1 MGRSRY
7 KIYEPTHPHFL
18 TCTILHWI
26 PLFTNKE
33 SVNILIE
40 SFKYL
45 QKNDNFKL
53 YAYVILENHIH
64 IVAQSDDIAK
74 SMAKFKRHTARAL
87 LNLLQERNVK
97 TILDQLKFYKKT
109 HKTDRKYQVWQEGL
123 QPKLIQN
130 DATMISKIN
139 YIHHNPVK
147 RGYVDEAT
155 HWRYSSARDYEGI
168 NGLLEIEHF
177 W

>member
-33 SVNILIE
+33 SVSILIE

-74 SMAKFKRHTARAL
+74 SMAKFK
-87 LNLLQERNVK
+87 
-97 TILDQLKFYKKT
+97 
-109 HKTDRKYQVWQEGL
+109 
-123 QPKLIQN
+123 
-130 DATMISKIN
+130 
-139 YIHHNPVK
+139 
-147 RGYVDEAT
+147 
-155 HWRYSSARDYEGI
+155 
-168 NGLLEIEHF
+168 
-177 W
+177 